1 MKRILTVVGAFLFL
15 SSLAYGKENQSKA
28 NQFGHA
34 EYMQATSSG
43 QRKASPAV
51 KGTLFLNSEKKSIE
65 FLDEKGASAVSIQ
78 YDSIKSILYEKS
90 STPRYAEAVIISPLF
105 LLSRSKKHYLT
116 VQYTDA
122 AGVGEFVIFH
132 LDKGNARE
140 AIAKTEAETGKSVE
154 RAEEK

>member
-1 MKRILTVVGAFLFL
+1 MKRILTGVGAFLFL
-15 SSLAYGKENQSKA
+15 SSLAYGKENLSNA
-28 NQFGHA
+28 NQFNHA

-43 QRKASPAV
+43 QRKAGPVV

-65 FLDEKGASAVSIQ
+65 FLDEKGASVISIQ
-78 YDSIKSILYEKS
+78 YDSVKSILYEKS

-140 AIAKTEAETGKSVE
+140 AIAKTEAETGKRVE